1 MGANHTNFKFSLLI
15 DTNYYKFAIWVFP
28 DGYHQFVVAML
39 DYCEID
45 IILCMTTEWLQYFC
59 TTTMLDIAR

>member
-28 DGYHQFVVAML
+28 DVMML
-39 DYCEID
+39 LEGF
-45 IILCMTTEWLQYFC
+45 LGESG
-59 TTTMLDIAR
+59 

>member
-28 DGYHQFVVAML
+28 DGSAKKVMFMWKAAF
-39 DYCEID
+39 DSRCKAID
-45 IILCMTTEWLQYFC
+45 SAIIG
-59 TTTMLDIAR
+59 